1 MDPRRIVIKL
11 RTYSFSSFKA
21 REITPLQILTAQRQ
35 VIESQ
40 GRFLAARQAW
50 AEARIRLD
58 SACGRLLP
66 SAQTPLPYTTTDE
79 DPQ

>member
-1 MDPRRIVIKL
+1 MIE
-11 RTYSFSSFKA
+11 T
-21 REITPLQILTAQRQ
+21 QR
-35 VIESQ
+35 
-40 GRFLAARQAW
+40 RFLTARQAW

-66 SAQTPLPYTTTDE
+66 SAQTPLPHNTTDE